1 MRRRLFLSL
10 AIAAL
15 ALSVIVVAGC
25 GKKTTVKSTPSTP
38 KSTSPTAGAASVR
51 IVDFAFNP
59 TDMVRAVGLNAKSTM
74 RTLAAPAVG
83 EVDLGVLGVLFTVV
97 FFPQPATTMTDN
109 ASAAIARLK
118 NNLLL
123 IVAPFF
129 AVDLAADISQAGARR
144 VPPPTSTCAN

>member
-59 TDMVRAVGLNAKSTM
+59 TALTISVGTTVTWTNNGSSVHTVTGSGWDSGQLQPGQSFK
-74 RTLAAPAVG
+74 RTFDTAGTYDYHCTNHPSMTASI
-83 EVDLGVLGVLFTVV
+83 TV
-97 FFPQPATTMTDN
+97 QSGTSGGTSSGTGG
-109 ASAAIARLK
+109 S
-118 NNLLL
+118 
-123 IVAPFF
+123 
-129 AVDLAADISQAGARR
+129 GG
-144 VPPPTSTCAN
+144 TSTQGY

>member
-51 IVDFAFNP
+51 MVDFAFNP
-59 TDMVRAVGLNAKSTM
+59 TALTISVGTTVTWTNNGSSVHTVTGSGWDSGQLQPGQSFK
-74 RTLAAPAVG
+74 RTFDTAGTYDYHCTNHPSMTASI
-83 EVDLGVLGVLFTVV
+83 TV
-97 FFPQPATTMTDN
+97 QSGTSGGTSSGTG
-109 ASAAIARLK
+109 S
-118 NNLLL
+118 
-123 IVAPFF
+123 
-129 AVDLAADISQAGARR
+129 GG
-144 VPPPTSTCAN
+144 TSTQGY

>member
-59 TDMVRAVGLNAKSTM
+59 TALTISVGTTVTWTNNGSSVHTVTGSGWDSGQLQPGQSFK
-74 RTLAAPAVG
+74 RTFDTAGTYDYHCTNHPS
-83 EVDLGVLGVLFTVV
+83 
-97 FFPQPATTMTDN
+97 MT
-109 ASAAIARLK
+109 ASI
-118 NNLLL
+118 
-123 IVAPFF
+123 IVQ
-129 AVDLAADISQAGARR
+129 SGTSGGTSGGTSSGTGSGG
-144 VPPPTSTCAN
+144 TSTQGY

>member
-59 TDMVRAVGLNAKSTM
+59 TALTISVGTTVTWTNNGSSVHTVTGSGWDSGQLQPGQSFK
-74 RTLAAPAVG
+74 RTFDTAGTYDYHCTNHPSMTASI
-83 EVDLGVLGVLFTVV
+83 TV
-97 FFPQPATTMTDN
+97 QSGTSGGTSSGT
-109 ASAAIARLK
+109 
-118 NNLLL
+118 
-123 IVAPFF
+123 
-129 AVDLAADISQAGARR
+129 GGGG
-144 VPPPTSTCAN
+144 TSTQGY

>member
-51 IVDFAFNP
+51 MVDFAFNP
-59 TDMVRAVGLNAKSTM
+59 TALTISVGTTVTWTNNGSSVHTVTGSGWDSGQLQPGQSFK
-74 RTLAAPAVG
+74 RTFDTAGTYDYHCTNHPSMTASI
-83 EVDLGVLGVLFTVV
+83 TV
-97 FFPQPATTMTDN
+97 QSGTSGGTSSGT
-109 ASAAIARLK
+109 
-118 NNLLL
+118 
-123 IVAPFF
+123 
-129 AVDLAADISQAGARR
+129 GGGG
-144 VPPPTSTCAN
+144 TSTQGY

>member
-59 TDMVRAVGLNAKSTM
+59 TALTISVGTTVTWTNNGSSVHTVTGSGWDSGQLQPGQSFK
-74 RTLAAPAVG
+74 RTFDTAGTYDYHCTNHPSMTASI
-83 EVDLGVLGVLFTVV
+83 TV
-97 FFPQPATTMTDN
+97 QSGTSGGTSSGTG
-109 ASAAIARLK
+109 S
-118 NNLLL
+118 
-123 IVAPFF
+123 
-129 AVDLAADISQAGARR
+129 GG
-144 VPPPTSTCAN
+144 TSTQGY